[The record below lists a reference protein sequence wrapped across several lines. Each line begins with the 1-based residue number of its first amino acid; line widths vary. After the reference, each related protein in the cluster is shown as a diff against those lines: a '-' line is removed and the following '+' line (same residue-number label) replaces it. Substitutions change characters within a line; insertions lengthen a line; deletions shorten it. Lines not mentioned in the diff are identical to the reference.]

1 MRKFAQIMMAN
12 DGLAQALR
20 AQERPN
26 LQDYQATKQDVSEN
40 ELGLPTLH
48 PGCQWQIK
56 LYRDPL
62 PTNVIL
68 LVVTGILGGGR
79 SNLLEGNHKVAEVT
93 GHQGVESIECNCFK
107 RSMLGTTLQSGI
119 HLIVSSC
126 LSFLAPVIFM

>member
-26 LQDYQATKQDVSEN
+26 LQDCQATKQDVSEN

-56 LYRDPL
+56 FYRDPL

-68 LVVTGILGGGR
+68 LVVTGILDGGVDPICW
-79 SNLLEGNHKVAEVT
+79 K
-93 GHQGVESIECNCFK
+93 
-107 RSMLGTTLQSGI
+107 GI
-119 HLIVSSC
+119 TK
-126 LSFLAPVIFM
+126 